1 MATTIEVPPCQ
12 AACPIHTDVRGY
24 VAAIAKGDAE
34 EAIRIV
40 RQVNPFPSVCGRI
53 CTRPCESKCRRA
65 QADEAVSIRGVPLV
79 EHADG

>member
-12 AACPIHTDVRGY
+12 AACPIHTNVRGY

-53 CTRPCESKCRRA
+53 RTQTGFGRKNHRRNY
-65 QADEAVSIRGVPLV
+65 RR
-79 EHADG
+79 